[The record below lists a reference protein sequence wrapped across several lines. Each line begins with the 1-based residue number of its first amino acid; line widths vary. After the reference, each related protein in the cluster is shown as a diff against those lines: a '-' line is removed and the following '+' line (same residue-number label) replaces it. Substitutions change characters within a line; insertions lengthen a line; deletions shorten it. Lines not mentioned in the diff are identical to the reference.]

1 MTRLTIKCIECGVS
15 LKLPDVSLAGKR
27 IKCPKCGNRFVV
39 PLPATVADDSVE
51 VPLQLADSAPPA
63 SLKAGTSARWVPD
76 TPPPVRPLAPADPPS
91 IPPNQNIDP
100 ALENFLNS
108 ALTDRA
114 SVPVIVNPEAGQN
127 AGATKTTLHRKRRRG
142 NFGKTYV
149 WVALSAIVTGVLGGS
164 VWFMAQQ
171 GLRTS
176 TPSAPQ
182 TNAAYQESVAM
193 RVASNAEAK
202 TLSPTGGKAIPVD
215 YLPFTPHVVCHLHP
229 AALWQEDRHT
239 SELQALLSS
248 LGIWLREQIR
258 TRTRFEPEE
267 ISELTFAVNFG
278 PRMSAP
284 EVAAVV
290 RLNAPQPEQEMVQ
303 RFNGRIYADP
313 QVELYEAADFSFL
326 KIDDRTFVVAPSG
339 MSETLAMSVKS
350 PATLL
355 PEMAALTRQSDR
367 DRHLSLLFDVTIVDA
382 HREDAF
388 IPQLQPLADK
398 FLAWFGKDV
407 QTVSWSLHLEPDLY
421 METLLH
427 HTQAT
432 TPAKLQ
438 KFVQRKLANLP
449 TVMFHGVQTMQ
460 PVTVGARTMIGRFP
474 AMLKAVEIGT
484 TTHIDSDGVRLITLL
499 PQHAATNL
507 VAATMLTWSQSLLS
521 NANNRGQLTQAA
533 GGVVPERVA
542 DRLSMNLLI
551 DFRATPLQEA
561 FGYIG
566 ESIRTEV
573 VIDGDALKA
582 AGFTQNMPQT
592 YDLGKVT
599 ALKAID
605 TILKKY
611 ASERDPMVLIVDES
625 GQKLM
630 ISTATK
636 AKTDGFTVFD
646 TSD

>member
-39 PLPATVADDSVE
+39 PLPASIAGDSGRA
-51 VPLQLADSAPPA
+51 PIQLADSATPA
-63 SLKAGTSARWVPD
+63 SPKAGTSARWVPD
-76 TPPPVRPLAPADPPS
+76 APPPGRPLAPADPLS
-91 IPPNQNIDP
+91 ISPNQNIDP
-100 ALENFLNS
+100 ALENFLIS
-108 ALTDRA
+108 ALTDSA
-114 SVPVIVNPEAGQN
+114 PVPVIVNPDAGQN
-127 AGATKTTLHRKRRRG
+127 AGATKTILHRNRRRR

-149 WVALSAIVTGVLGGS
+149 LAALAVIATGAIGGS

-171 GLRTS
+171 DVRTS
-176 TPSAPQ
+176 TPSATQ

-193 RVASNAEAK
+193 RIASNDQAK
-202 TLSPTGGKAIPVD
+202 TLSPTGGRAIPVD
-215 YLPFTPHVVCHLHP
+215 FLPFTPHVVCHLHP
-229 AALWQEDRHT
+229 AALWNQDRHT

-258 TRTRFEPEE
+258 NRTRFEPEE

-290 RLNAPQPEQEMVQ
+290 RLKSPQPEQEMIR

-313 QVELYEAADFSFL
+313 QVELYEASDFSYL

-339 MSETLAMSVKS
+339 MSESLAMSVKS
-350 PATLL
+350 PAALL
-355 PEMAALTRQSDR
+355 PEMATLTRQSDR
-367 DRHLSLLFDVTIVDA
+367 DRHLSLLFDVKIVDA

-388 IPQLQPLADK
+388 IPQLQSLADK
-398 FLAWFGKDV
+398 VLFWFGEDV

-427 HTQAT
+427 HTLAT

-438 KFVQRKLANLP
+438 KTVQRKLASLP
-449 TVMFHGVQTMQ
+449 TVIFHGVQPMQ
-460 PVTVGARTMIGRFP
+460 PTTIGARTMIGRFP

-484 TTHIDSDGVRLITLL
+484 TTHIDPDGVRLITLL

-507 VAATMLTWSQSLLS
+507 VAATLLTWSQSLLS
-521 NANNRGQLTQAA
+521 SPDYGGQLTQAA
-533 GGVVPERVA
+533 GDSFPDRIA

-611 ASERDPMVLIVDES
+611 ASERDPIVLIVDEA
-625 GQKLM
+625 GQKL
-630 ISTATK
+630 IVSTATK
-636 AKTDGFTVFD
+636 AKADGLTVLD